1 MRILR
6 YIKNALGRG
15 LLYEDKC
22 NDKFVCYSDADWAG
36 SPLDRRSTSRYYVL
50 IGGNLISWRS
60 KEQKTV
66 VRSNAEVEYCVMA
79 AAACEITWLTQLL
92 QQIKF
97 GDIQNTKLLCEN
109 EVALHI
115 ASNTVFHEQVKHIE
129 IDGHFV
135 QQKVL
140 SGEITIDFVGS
151 KDQLADMLTKSLK
164 GSRVDDIFYKLGSY
178 YIYAPA

>member
-1 MRILR
+1 VGRLNYLDITRLDITFAVGVLSQFLKDPTDSHWNDAMRILR

-92 QQIKF
+92 Q
-97 GDIQNTKLLCEN
+97 
-109 EVALHI
+109 
-115 ASNTVFHEQVKHIE
+115 
-129 IDGHFV
+129 
-135 QQKVL
+135 
-140 SGEITIDFVGS
+140 
-151 KDQLADMLTKSLK
+151 
-164 GSRVDDIFYKLGSY
+164 
-178 YIYAPA
+178 